1 MSETNIATIDG
12 RRFKLTEI
20 PSQLA
25 FRFLDDDETDWSWTE
40 TDENFTGEWGT
51 FGPIDTEGRQ
61 HVSLLILAERRFED
75 GYRETVDAIG
85 GVDVDADDVTL
96 AASGISEHGPW
107 TLAEIIEWLQDYPET
122 TGRHYLAVCAV
133 GMAAEAGVKY
143 HDCPHGCPT
152 VPLDPADLEH
162 HMGWHRAEKLRE
174 IQHGRL

>member
-1 MSETNIATIDG
+1 MSENIANIDG

-20 PSQLA
+20 PSQLV
-25 FRFLDDDETDWSWTE
+25 FRFQDEDDYDWSWIE
-40 TDENFTGEWGT
+40 EHESFAGEWGM
-51 FGPIDTEGRQ
+51 FGPIDVDGNEYAA
-61 HVSLLILAERRFED
+61 LLVLAERMWED
-75 GYRETVDAIG
+75 GHRETVDALG
-85 GVDVDADDVTL
+85 NVTVNADDPTI
-96 AASGISEHGPW
+96 AASGIAEESPW
-107 TLAEIIEWLQDYPET
+107 TLAEIIDWLQDYPET
-122 TGRHYLAVCAV
+122 TDRHYLATVAL